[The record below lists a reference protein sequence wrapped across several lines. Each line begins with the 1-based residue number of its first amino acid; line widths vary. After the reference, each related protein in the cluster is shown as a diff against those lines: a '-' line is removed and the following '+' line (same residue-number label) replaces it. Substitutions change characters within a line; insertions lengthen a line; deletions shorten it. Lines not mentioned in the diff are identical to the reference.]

1 MLDNLHRL
9 ILPKGWW
16 EVELLMDDMSWIGPV
31 FKTTGASMAMR
42 SGPRSDRRLV
52 LLVFST
58 SAGPG
63 SR

>member
-1 MLDNLHRL
+1 
-9 ILPKGWW
+9 
-16 EVELLMDDMSWIGPV
+16 MDDMSWIGPV